1 MNQNIIDICQI
12 VQFEKNRNGKCPK
25 IYEKRLKKYL
35 ENENISF
42 TDKVRCLECLDDYL
56 VSYQELKKISQLDLE
71 TVIKNQISSMYF
83 INHLVYSYMLKVE
96 KMKKTEKVEK
106 GKKIEIKKPD
116 EGFLISI
123 YSSMSSLFQKNEINK
138 EEIKKENNEEK
149 EKIDPIHQLEI
160 DLFAFLATGNTIVRG
175 THLYQAIQL
184 ICGEKKPKYLAGVGM
199 LYEMEQKYDPA
210 KFKTIEKHIYE
221 TLLYE
226 YYYHNQDNMV
236 LYLVPILQLFHYR
249 KLLTVEVCDTAIHLV
264 GNDIE
269 MIQDLAD
276 FFVHNLRNYVN
287 YTLDFRRFV
296 EWGERFIRG
305 VERGLDNQVL
315 TSSQSVHLLDSNRQK
330 FMEWLEENS
339 QDFDIENKKCLKM
352 QAFEKMKNKIF
363 ELSKTSDYAKVKA
376 TLDRFQNDNTNII
389 YTNSSQFNSSL
400 NNIFE
405 RICYIVANHK
415 LSDILFQRLLEELID
430 SAGTCF
436 SGHLNRLFNIFSGF
450 ETDLVNI
457 DILKELE
464 RTLKV
469 HLQNIYNASE
479 KDIQEKIMDLLSGE
493 NVEDNIKDYLRDEIK
508 KIYHKLH
515 EEFSKQIEIEKFDQK
530 FFEVVNVF
538 YFDIID
544 SSEVNKIELLK

>member
-25 IYEKRLKKYL
+25 MYEKRLKKYL

-56 VSYQELKKISQLDLE
+56 ISYQELKKISHLDLE
-71 TVIKNQISSMYF
+71 TVIKNEISSMYF

-96 KMKKTEKVEK
+96 KVKKTEKI
-106 GKKIEIKKPD
+106 KKIEKV
-116 EGFLISI
+116 EGFLSSI
-123 YSSMSSLFQKNEINK
+123 YSSMSSLFQKNENSKNK
-138 EEIKKENNEEK
+138 EEENETEK

-160 DLFAFLATGNTIVRG
+160 DLVTFLATGNTIVRG
-175 THLYQAIQL
+175 TNLYQAIQL

-199 LYEMEQKYDPA
+199 LYEMENQNDPT
-210 KFKTIEKHIYE
+210 KFKTIEKHVYE
-221 TLLYE
+221 TLLHE

-236 LYLVPILQLFHYR
+236 LYLVPILQLFQYR
-249 KLLTVEVCDTAIHLV
+249 EILSVEVCDTAIHLV

-269 MIQDLAD
+269 IIQDLSD
-276 FFVHNLRNYVN
+276 FFVHNLGNYVN
-287 YTLDFRRFV
+287 YTPDFRRFV
-296 EWGERFIRG
+296 EWGERFVRG
-305 VERGLDNQVL
+305 VERGVDNQVL

-352 QAFEKMKNKIF
+352 QTFEKMKNKIF
-363 ELSKTSDYAKVKA
+363 ELSKTSDYAKVKT

-450 ETDLVNI
+450 EKGLVNI
-457 DILKELE
+457 NILQELE

-479 KDIQEKIMDLLSGE
+479 TDIQEKIMDLLSGE
-493 NVEDNIKDYLRDEIK
+493 NVEENVKDYLRDEIK

-530 FFEVVNVF
+530 FFDVVNVF

-544 SSEVNKIELLK
+544 SSEVKN